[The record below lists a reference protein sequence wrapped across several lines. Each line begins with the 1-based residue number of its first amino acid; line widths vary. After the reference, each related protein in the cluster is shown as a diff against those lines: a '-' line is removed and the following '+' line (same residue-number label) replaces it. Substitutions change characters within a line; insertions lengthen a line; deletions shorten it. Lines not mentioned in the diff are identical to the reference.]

1 MLTQPSRFIMSKI
14 KKEVTFALEEDV
26 HRYDVPEIDDEQ
38 YSQLWYDEI
47 EYEQISNERLDTIKR
62 MCRGVLG
69 GNDIKDDDDEDH
81 EQSSY
86 YCTVGLE
93 APEAYDMRMFDAAN
107 SKGKRLCGL
116 LAS

>member
-38 YSQLWYDEI
+38 YLQLWYGEI
-47 EYEQISNERLDTIKR
+47 EYEQISNERLDTIKM
-62 MCRGVLG
+62 MCRGILE
-69 GNDIKDDDDEDH
+69 GNNVEEDDEDH
-81 EQSSY
+81 EQSSC

-93 APEAYDMRMFDAAN
+93 TPEEYDMRLFDAAN
-107 SKGKRLCGL
+107 SKGKRLCGFL
-116 LAS
+116 VI